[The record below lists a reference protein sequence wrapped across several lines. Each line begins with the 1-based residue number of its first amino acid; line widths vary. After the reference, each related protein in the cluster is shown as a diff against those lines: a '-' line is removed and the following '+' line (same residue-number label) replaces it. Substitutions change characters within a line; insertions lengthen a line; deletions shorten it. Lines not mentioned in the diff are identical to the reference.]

1 VGMEDSQNG
10 RTPDQADNEVRLESD
25 FVEFTESNEN
35 NETVQ
40 TVTVNCK
47 PADVNLES
55 EFNDNNEFTES
66 NTFTESDEFTESNED
81 NEVNLTNGKVANDNK
96 TFARLIA
103 EALDSAP
110 GGMLAAL
117 DICKA
122 ISAKHPQYKMNN
134 SNWKKVWNNLSRNKN
149 FVKGTKPKSWKLKQN
164 HKIFLHER
172 KELKEDHKIFL
183 HERKDQISKSF
194 DPFSC
199 DLCDAQFA
207 QTRNLSR
214 HFQTFHEKKKS
225 FKCSICR
232 KKFGA
237 KQTLER
243 HFVNVHKLDLDESKK
258 LSQPTSNQGKEFDEN
273 KRPFS
278 CPICDKAFAAKQTLQ
293 RHVASI
299 HKQDY
304 YFSTNHGEKVTPKP
318 SPIKNAEKKEKKCI
332 KIRSSQPIAALFD
345 LEKLECKT
353 CDGSFATKNA
363 FLYHIEQFHSV
374 TFES

>member
-1 VGMEDSQNG
+1 METQDEIIELNEVSPHVGMEDSQSG
-10 RTPDQADNEVRLESD
+10 RTPDQTDNEVRLESE
-25 FVEFTESNEN
+25 FIEFTESNQN

-40 TVTVNCK
+40 TVTVNCE

-55 EFNDNNEFTES
+55 EFTESNEFTVSNEFTES
-66 NTFTESDEFTESNED
+66 KDFSESKED
-81 NEVNLTNGKVANDNK
+81 NEVKLLSVKIANVNM
-96 TFARLIA
+96 TFVRLIA

-110 GGMLAAL
+110 GGMLAAI

-122 ISAKHPQYKMNN
+122 ISAKHPQYEMNN

-183 HERKDQISKSF
+183 HERKVQISKSL
-194 DPFSC
+194 DPLSC

-207 QTRNLSR
+207 QKRNLAR
-214 HFQTFHEKKKS
+214 HFQTVHEKKMS
-225 FKCSICR
+225 FQCSICE
-232 KKFGA
+232 KVFGA

-243 HFVNVHKLDLDESKK
+243 HLNNVHKLDLDESKK
-258 LSQPTSNQGKEFDEN
+258 LSFLQEPTSNQGKEFDEN
-273 KRPFS
+273 KRPFCCS
-278 CPICDKAFAAKQTLQ
+278 VCDKAFAAKQTLE
-293 RHVASI
+293 RHFATVHKHEHYLSI
-299 HKQDY
+299 
-304 YFSTNHGEKVTPKP
+304 NHGEKVD
-318 SPIKNAEKKEKKCI
+318 S
-332 KIRSSQPIAALFD
+332 FD

-363 FLYHIEQFHSV
+363 FVHHMQQFHAVSI
-374 TFES
+374 ES